1 MNRPKTVW
9 MVVAYALL
17 VVVWGTTWS
26 AIQIGL
32 ERTPPMGGVAIRFLL
47 AGVLLW
53 AIARARGIPLGRK
66 KYEKALWGI
75 NAVLAFGVSYGVVY
89 WAEQWVPS
97 GLVSVLFA
105 TYPLFIALFAQFAL
119 PGERLSRGEA
129 AGMVLAFAG
138 VAAIFSADFGT
149 LGGRT
154 GLIASVVMLTSPAAA
169 AIATIYV
176 KRWGASIHPLS
187 LTAVP
192 MMLTGAAMGGVA
204 LVFERERVY
213 VWDGPAIGALLY
225 LSLVGSALTF
235 TLYYWLLAY
244 LPAKRLALITYLVPL
259 IAVTIGTLRGERLT
273 TRILLGSATV
283 IAGVALALHI
293 DSRMKRKTGL
303 V

>member
-1 MNRPKTVW
+1 MSRPSVVW
-9 MVVAYALL
+9 MLAAYVLL

-32 ERTPPMGGVAIRFLL
+32 ERTPPIGGVAIRFLL
-47 AGVLLW
+47 AGALLW

-66 KYEKALWGI
+66 KYEKSLWWI
-75 NAVLAFGVSYGVVY
+75 NATLAFALSYGIVY

-105 TYPLFIALFAQFAL
+105 TYPLFIALIAQFAL
-119 PGERLSRGEA
+119 PRERLSRGEGV
-129 AGMVLAFAG
+129 GMVLAFAG
-138 VAAIFSADFGT
+138 VATIFSADFGT
-149 LGGRT
+149 LGGRA
-154 GLIASVVMLTSPAAA
+154 GFIAAVVMLASPAAA
-169 AIATIYV
+169 AVATICV
-176 KRWGASIHPLS
+176 KRWGGSIHPLS

-192 MMLTGAAMGGVA
+192 MMLAGAAMGLVA
-204 LVFERERVY
+204 LVFERGRPY
-213 VWDGPAIGALLY
+213 VWDAAAIGVLLY
-225 LSLVGSALTF
+225 LSIIGSALTF

-244 LPAKRLALITYLVPL
+244 LPAKRMALIAYLIPL

-293 DSRMKRKTGL
+293 DSRRKRAPLGS
-303 V
+303 